1 MACSSDLVKITGMRR
16 VDDGEPI
23 TKPKNPFDGG
33 RPIDP
38 IDNTP
43 DPQPVEPVP
52 QIVICFI
59 SISLPPAVQVAL
71 SKGCDQ
77 IILVP

>member
-23 TKPKNPFDGG
+23 TPPDPPFDGG

-38 IDNTP
+38 PIGP
-43 DPQPVEPVP
+43 PPPPQPPPP